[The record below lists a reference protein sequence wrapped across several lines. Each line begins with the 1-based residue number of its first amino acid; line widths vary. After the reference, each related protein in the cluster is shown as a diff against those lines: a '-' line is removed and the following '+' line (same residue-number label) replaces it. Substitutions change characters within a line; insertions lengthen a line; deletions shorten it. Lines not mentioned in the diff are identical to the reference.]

1 MLVTWATSGSA
12 PICGS
17 QTNASPFS
25 GSVWGKAAGA
35 RRSRAS
41 ATRESSMAPA
51 FGLDLA
57 RFFIPKPL
65 FSHGCKRDRHGY
77 SPPAFPRPESSF
89 AHEHVRSDVSDFDAD
104 RTHAGDLLLSS
115 LAPATAARQ
124 AVASAGGQL
133 APRRHGGDGG
143 DH

>member
-1 MLVTWATSGSA
+1 MLATWATSVSA
-12 PICGS
+12 PRCGS

-25 GSVWGKAAGA
+25 GSAWVRAAGA
-35 RRSRAS
+35 RRSRPS

-77 SPPAFPRPESSF
+77 SPPAFPRPESSLV
-89 AHEHVRSDVSDFDAD
+89 HEHLRSDVSDFDAD

-115 LAPATAARQ
+115 LAFATAARHTVAP
-124 AVASAGGQL
+124 AVEEF
-133 APRRHGGDGG
+133 APRPH
-143 DH
+143 